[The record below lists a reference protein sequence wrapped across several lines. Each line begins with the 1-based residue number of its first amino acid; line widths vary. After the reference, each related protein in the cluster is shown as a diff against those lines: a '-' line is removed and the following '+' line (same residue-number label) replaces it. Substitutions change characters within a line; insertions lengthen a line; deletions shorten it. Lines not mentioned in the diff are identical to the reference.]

1 MSCELYLNKASKYK
15 TITIDELS
23 ETYEIKKK
31 NSKDQRDWLLR
42 NSYN

>member
-1 MSCELYLNKASKYK
+1 MACELYLNKASKYK

-23 ETYEIKKK
+23 ETYIKK
-31 NSKDQRDWLLR
+31 NSKDQRDRLLR